1 MNLKELICPKL
12 ILCDVDAKDFQD
24 ALRQMAGHLK
34 KEGYVEEGY
43 LDMLL
48 ERERKFPPDFVP
60 NRLRWLCPI
69 RSLTT

>member
-48 ERERKFPPDFVP
+48 ER
-60 NRLRWLCPI
+60 
-69 RSLTT
+69 

>member
-48 ERERKFPPDFVP
+48 ERERKFP
-60 NRLRWLCPI
+60 
-69 RSLTT
+69 T

>member
-34 KEGYVEEGY
+34 KEGYV
-43 LDMLL
+43 D
-48 ERERKFPPDFVP
+48 RKST
-60 NRLRWLCPI
+60 RLN
-69 RSLTT
+69 SSHFH